1 MQWSVNDC
9 VISMAGIS
17 RSVAITAMYIMLV
30 TSLDNEQ
37 ALTIIKHCRP
47 QAGPNL
53 GFRMQLQSYYR
64 NHVEKV
70 CVCVLCVCVCVVCV
84 CVCVVCVCVC
94 VCVCLFK

>member
-64 NHVEKV
+64 NYVEKV
-70 CVCVLCVCVCVVCV
+70 CVCVCVCARARVRVCV
-84 CVCVVCVCVC
+84 
-94 VCVCLFK
+94 